1 MVKNSLAP
9 GFRFHPTDVELVR
22 YYLKRKVLGKKFM
35 TDAIAEVDIY
45 KFEPPDLPEKSCL
58 RTGDLKWYFFCP
70 RLKKYPN
77 GGKANRSTESGY
89 WKTTG
94 KDRDVTYNEEV
105 VGKIRTLIFHYGKTP
120 RGERTDWVI
129 HEYRLEDKT
138 LEQRNV
144 PQDTY
149 VICKL
154 FKKNGLGPRHGSEYG
169 APFKDE
175 DWSDEED
182 RESLV
187 AITSAGNADP
197 GPNEETSLVATAS
210 HSQPPE
216 DCFNG
221 VMSESCV
228 SDVPQVTTTVLP
240 PLTSAVVAQPLLT
253 SSPLLEVLAPLEND
267 DFYSMMDRFVV
278 DNDESLLLDGFNNQ
292 YEVRHE
298 HDELPAVEEA
308 PVGLEDGDLSWI
320 QDMGDEIFIGIE
332 DLIEPATPP
341 AAQAG
346 HPGDS

>member
-1 MVKNSLAP
+1 M
-9 GFRFHPTDVELVR
+9 
-22 YYLKRKVLGKKFM
+22 
-35 TDAIAEVDIY
+35 
-45 KFEPPDLPEKSCL
+45 C
-58 RTGDLKWYFFCP
+58 C
-70 RLKKYPN
+70 LKKYNTHPVCMCLISLLPN
-77 GGKANRSTESGY
+77 
-89 WKTTG
+89 WKG
-94 KDRDVTYNEEV
+94 PKLPPCLF
-105 VGKIRTLIFHYGKTP
+105 RTLIFHYGKTP

-197 GPNEETSLVATAS
+197 
-210 HSQPPE
+210 
-216 DCFNG
+216 
-221 VMSESCV
+221 ESCV

-253 SSPLLEVLAPLEND
+253 SSPLL
-267 DFYSMMDRFVV
+267 
-278 DNDESLLLDGFNNQ
+278 
-292 YEVRHE
+292 EVRHE

-346 HPGDS
+346 HPVTREAIVRVKTILVFGVVLKIIFTLLPLKTETKPCDSLAVMFLLWQSLCVHKGRDKTVIGETKP